1 MIKIIWAFCLTMV
14 NPIGFLPAAFAQ
26 VNENFNDGDFTG
38 NPEWQGNASDFSVQA
53 GMLQLQAP
61 HETGQSYL
69 ATPSRAIQNAAWE
82 FVVHLAF
89 NPSGQ
94 NYARIYLTADKQ
106 DLTSPLQGY
115 YVLVGGTSDEV
126 SLYRQ
131 DLGSAVKII
140 DGIDGTTDVSQVDL
154 RVRVTRN
161 RDGHW
166 ELYAGSLAEED
177 LVIQGGATDLT
188 YAASSYFGIF
198 CRYTS
203 TRADGFR
210 FDDITVTGEPQA
222 EPEPGPTYKGV
233 IITEILADPSPA
245 EGLPE
250 VEFIEIH
257 NRTAETFSLAGCTVS
272 DGSATGVFP
281 GVVLE
286 PGAYLVVTA
295 PGESGQFD
303 ASVKVVPVA
312 GMPTL
317 NNTGDAIVLRSGSG
331 IIIDSV
337 NYSYTWYGDA
347 ARTDGG
353 WTLELIDPEH
363 LCGEED
369 NWTTSQDPSGGT
381 PGRQNSV
388 FGSKPDQTGP
398 RMIQAIAIDSFRV
411 RIYFNEKLADEPV
424 LPQDIA
430 FDPPVTVTGVSFVD
444 RSLRAVDVMLAD
456 GLALRTLY
464 SVAVKRIRDCSRN
477 MVREPAEAI
486 RFAIPEEA
494 DSLDVVINEI
504 LFNPNPGGVDFV
516 ELFNRSP
523 KYINLKNWS
532 VGEYSGEGPEK
543 TKGISTSD
551 LLLKPGDYTVLTPV
565 PDALMNHYP
574 LVPGELIVQTSL
586 PSLPDDA
593 GSVALVNSE
602 GKVIDAVIYTSD
614 WHSAFLSSEDGVSLE
629 RVSPDAA
636 SLDPQNWNS
645 GSTAVGFASP
655 GMENSSARKE
665 MLMGDNAITID
676 PPVFHPMSGQAD
688 FTLIRY
694 KFDLGGYVANARILD
709 AYGRTIKLIANNDL
723 LGTEGFYSW
732 EGDRDDGSRARVG
745 FYWLWFEVF
754 SSSGR
759 VMTFRERIIIAGDF

>member
-1 MIKIIWAFCLTMV
+1 MIKIIWALCLTIV
-14 NPIGFLPAAFAQ
+14 NPTGFLPTVLAQ
-26 VNENFNDGDFTG
+26 VSENFSDGDVTG
-38 NPEWQGNASDFSVQA
+38 SPEWQGNVSDFAVDD
-53 GMLQLQAP
+53 GMLQLRASP
-61 HETGQSYL
+61 ESGQSYL
-69 ATPSRAIQNAAWE
+69 TTPSRAIRNATWE
-82 FVVHLAF
+82 FVVRLAF

-94 NYARIYLTADKQ
+94 NYVRIYLTADKQ
-106 DLTSPLQGY
+106 DLTSPLEGY
-115 YVLVGGTSDEV
+115 YVLVGGASDEV

-131 DLGSAVKII
+131 DLSRSVKII
-140 DGIDGTTDVSQVDL
+140 DGFDGTTNASQVDL
-154 RVRVTRN
+154 RLRVTRN
-161 RDGHW
+161 QDGYW
-166 ELYAGSLAEED
+166 ELYTDALSGED
-177 LVIQGGATDLT
+177 FVMQGGARDLT

-210 FDDITVTGEPQA
+210 FDDIMVTGDPQTEPA
-222 EPEPGPTYKGV
+222 PEPKYKEV
-233 IITEILADPSPA
+233 IITEILADPSPPEDMA
-245 EGLPE
+245 E

-257 NRTAETFSLAGCTVS
+257 NRTAEPISLEGCTVS
-272 DGSATGVFP
+272 DGSATGVIP
-281 GVVLE
+281 AVVLE
-286 PGAYLVVTA
+286 PGAYLVVTQ
-295 PGESGQFD
+295 PDGSGQFD
-303 ASVKVVPVA
+303 VSVKFAAIA

-331 IIIDSV
+331 AVIDSV
-337 NYSYTWYGDA
+337 NYSRVWYGDA
-347 ARTDGG
+347 AKADGG
-353 WTLELIDPEH
+353 WSLELIDPENH
-363 LCGEED
+363 CGEED
-369 NWTTSQDPSGGT
+369 NWTASQDPSGGT

-398 RMIQAIAIDSFRV
+398 KMIQVIAIDSFRV

-424 LPQDIA
+424 LPQDITI
-430 FDPPVTVTGVSFVD
+430 DPPVAITEVTFVD
-444 RSLRAVDVMLAD
+444 RSLRVVDVVLAD

-477 MVREPAEAI
+477 MVKEPAETVQ
-486 RFAIPEEA
+486 FAIPEYA
-494 DSLDVVINEI
+494 DSLDVVVNEI

-523 KYINLKNWS
+523 KFVNIKNWS
-532 VGEYSGEGPEK
+532 LGEYSGVVQENAKP
-543 TKGISTSD
+543 ISAND
-551 LLLKPGDYTVLTPV
+551 LLLKPGGYAVLTSD

-574 LVPGELIVQTSL
+574 AVPGELLVQTSL

-593 GSVALVNSE
+593 GSVALANE
-602 GKVIDAVIYTSD
+602 ERKVIDAVVYASD

-636 SLDPQNWNS
+636 SFDPQNWNS

-665 MLMGDNAITID
+665 TMLPNNAITID
-676 PPVFHPMSGQAD
+676 PPVFHPMSAQVD

-694 KFDLGGYVANARILD
+694 KFDQGGYVANARILD
-709 AYGRTIKLIANNDL
+709 AYGRTIKLLANNDL

-754 SSSGR
+754 SSPGR
-759 VMTFRERIIIAGDF
+759 VMTFRERIIIAGEF